1 MVEKQFQITAALGHS
16 KGLSHRAFA
25 AAAAALQFGG
35 SCAQP
40 VLVGTTVGKLEVNSL
55 TRHAPVGLWG
65 ICSRHAQTTWH

>member
-1 MVEKQFQITAALGHS
+1 MAEKQFQVTAALGHS

-25 AAAAALQFGG
+25 AAALQFGG

-40 VLVGTTVGKLEVNSL
+40 MLVGMTVGKLEVNSL